1 MRIPTILLLLCFCV
15 LEGVQAQEVRARTKS
30 GSFGIPE
37 PKAILSARAEFIE
50 PSGNKALD
58 AGERAQLRVTIVNSG
73 SVAARNVAV
82 TLAMSPS
89 TAGLRVPSSLNAG
102 DIPPNASRAV
112 SFEIT
117 AAENLTTQ
125 TVIFTAEVSDAAGT
139 KVEPVSIAVA
149 TQERVLARDDVP
161 PSIEIL
167 EPHNVSPRGMK
178 LGDSAVI
185 VTESSIKVRG
195 IARDASGVAVVRIN
209 EREAALSPSASG
221 VEFVGNP
228 LLVLGE
234 NVVEVKAVDRYGNE
248 GIVRFTVRRE
258 LPKVVEEKKIPTEL
272 FKGQRWAVIIGIS
285 NYRDTNIP
293 PLRFADRDALEFYA
307 LLTKPLEEGG
317 MGIPKSNVRLLVNQQ
332 ATSTNIREAMND
344 FLKGAIQDDL
354 VLVYF
359 AGHGAPDPDRPR
371 VLYLLAY
378 DSELSRPGAT
388 AIKMQE
394 VQDALRDYVVAKS
407 VLVFADACHSRGVAG
422 TTVAMRSLATTDLVN
437 EYLAELARSRP
448 STLTFSASDINQL
461 SQEDV
466 RWGGGHGVFTHYL
479 LEGLRGKANFD
490 GDNLVRLGE
499 LIQYVTDNVRRET
512 RAQQS
517 PISSGSYDINLPMT
531 IVVEKK

>member
-1 MRIPTILLLLCFCV
+1 MRIATTLLLLCFCV
-15 LEGVQAQEVRARTKS
+15 PGIVQAQEVRGRTKS
-30 GSFGIPE
+30 GTFGIPE
-37 PKAILSARAEFIE
+37 PKAILSAKAEFIE
-50 PSGNKALD
+50 PSGNQALD
-58 AGERAQLRVTIVNSG
+58 AGEKAQLKVTIVNTG
-73 SVAARNVAV
+73 TATAKNVAV
-82 TLAMSPS
+82 KLTTSPS
-89 TAGLRVPSSLNAG
+89 VSGMRVSPSLNAG

-117 AAENLTTQ
+117 AAENLTAQ
-125 TVIFTAEVSDAAGT
+125 TVMFTAEITDAVGT
-139 KVEPVSIAVA
+139 KVEPASITVA
-149 TQERVLARDDVP
+149 TKERVIARDVDP
-161 PSIEIL
+161 PSIDIL
-167 EPHNVSPRGMK
+167 EPEGVSTRGMK
-178 LGDSAVI
+178 LSGSDV
-185 VTESSIKVRG
+185 VVRESSIKVRG

-209 EREAALSPSASG
+209 EREAVLSPSSNG

-228 LLVLGE
+228 LLVLGD
-234 NVVEVKAVDRYGNE
+234 NVVEVKAVDRFGNE
-248 GIVRFTVRRE
+248 GTVRFTVKRE
-258 LPKVVEEKKIPTEL
+258 LPRFVEEKKIPTDL
-272 FKGQRWAVIIGIS
+272 FKGQRWAVIVGIS

-293 PLRFADRDALEFYA
+293 PLRFADRDALEFHA
-307 LLTKPLEEGG
+307 MLTKPLEEGG

-332 ATSTNIREAMND
+332 ATSMNIREAMND
-344 FLKGAIQDDL
+344 FLKGAIQDDI
-354 VLVYF
+354 VLVFF
-359 AGHGAPDPDRPR
+359 ASHGAPDPDRPR

-407 VLVFADACHSRGVAG
+407 VLVFVDACHSRGVAG
-422 TTVAMRSLATTDLVN
+422 TTVAMRGLASTELVN

-466 RWGGGHGVFTHYL
+466 RWGGGHGAFTYYL
-479 LEGLRGKANFD
+479 LEGMRGKANFD

-499 LIQYVTDNVRRET
+499 LLQYVTDNVRRDT